1 MKNQV
6 SLYRRGVFFLF
17 SGMVVLPA
25 LAQTQQEVPLIK
37 STRTSTYKA
46 VLKDTA
52 WTAGPIVAQIHF
64 VRYDNQGR
72 KVVENLLNPDGSA
85 KNKLL
90 YIYDNDGKIK
100 EEITAS
106 VKQGGVTRVYQY
118 DYDGEGR
125 LNRKVTLDA
134 DRNVVG
140 ETVILRNE
148 NDKIVKRISEG
159 ISTRMND

>member
-6 SLYRRGVFFLF
+6 SLYRRGLFFLF
-17 SGMVVLPA
+17 SGMAVLSA

-37 STRTSTYKA
+37 STRTATYKA

-64 VRYDNQGR
+64 VRYDNQGW

-90 YIYDNDGKIK
+90 Y
-100 EEITAS
+100 
-106 VKQGGVTRVYQY
+106 V
-118 DYDGEGR
+118 
-125 LNRKVTLDA
+125 
-134 DRNVVG
+134 
-140 ETVILRNE
+140 
-148 NDKIVKRISEG
+148 
-159 ISTRMND
+159 

>member
-6 SLYRRGVFFLF
+6 SLYRRGLFFLF
-17 SGMVVLPA
+17 SGMVVFPA

-106 VKQGGVTRVYQY
+106 VG
-118 DYDGEGR
+118 
-125 LNRKVTLDA
+125 
-134 DRNVVG
+134 
-140 ETVILRNE
+140 
-148 NDKIVKRISEG
+148 
-159 ISTRMND
+159 